1 MLAGSLV
8 DEIVTLKASVLKTSD
23 GMFHVYVPRFNTV
36 VGKLRPDLSSQ
47 SSQADQKN
55 ETPIASSG
63 PPDHLINADVPA
75 LMVPST
81 VAIVIE
87 EMGVSG
93 AEHTSSHVPP
103 VHADPEVN
111 VPSNAQFFPP
121 RGGFGH
127 QVQRSSVKHTSQE
140 EAAHG
145 SFTRHTTPS
154 PSKPSRHVHSRFD
167 ASSLA
172 VLQAAS
178 TEQPLLY
185 PARMGS
191 LQALGTDGG
200 GGGDGMAFVV
210 VATVVL
216 PMVVLLVVA
225 TVVLLVVLGGGGGG
239 LRLAQYPT
247 LKQPDLSLVLDTK

>member
-1 MLAGSLV
+1 M

-36 VGKLRPDLSSQ
+36 VGKPRPDLSSQ

-103 VHADPEVN
+103 VHADPEAN
-111 VPSNAQFFPP
+111 VPSTAQFFPP

-127 QVQRSSVKHTSQE
+127 QVQRSSVKHASQE
-140 EAAHG
+140 VAAHG

-172 VLQAAS
+172 VLHEAS

-191 LQALGTDGG
+191 LHALGA
-200 GGGDGMAFVV
+200 GGDGATSVVV
-210 VATVVL
+210 VAAFAVVA
-216 PMVVLLVVA
+216 VVLLVVVLLV
-225 TVVLLVVLGGGGGG
+225 VVLLVVVL
-239 LRLAQYPT
+239 LVVCLVVV
-247 LKQPDLSLVLDTK
+247 SLVV